1 MKRKHPKFTAAFFKA
16 RALLKRARAE
26 HEALSERLGIALSNG
41 TSESVV
47 ARIVAS
53 KDMSKAIH
61 NTRADEYD
69 RIAKPIWSAMHERF
83 ASANGKATSFTLDE
97 YAALSRVE
105 AAEAELEKRGV
116 PLKDRAGC
124 EVTEES
130 AGPQAS
136 AYKYDAVGTRFTLR
150 RDASGGW
157 ELIDVTRII
166 VGPKKRARVSYRITS
181 AAGQAIVRRA
191 LEDMEIIDNVSEAKA
206 A

>member
-1 MKRKHPKFTAAFFKA
+1 MRNPKFSAAFFKA
-16 RALLKRARAE
+16 GALLKRARAE

-41 TSESVV
+41 TSESAI
-47 ARIVAS
+47 ARIAAAKDVA
-53 KDMSKAIH
+53 KAIH

-69 RIAKPIWSAMHERF
+69 RIAQPIWSAMRERF
-83 ASANGKATSFTLDE
+83 AAANGKATSFTLGAH
-97 YAALSRVE
+97 AALARVI

-130 AGPQAS
+130 AGPEAS
-136 AYKYDAVGTRFTLR
+136 AYKYDAVGTRFTMR

-157 ELIDVTRII
+157 ELIDVARII
-166 VGPKKRARVSYRITS
+166 VGPKKRARVSYRITC

-191 LEDMEIIDNVSEAKA
+191 LEDMEIIDNA
-206 A
+206 ADDQAA

>member
-1 MKRKHPKFTAAFFKA
+1 
-16 RALLKRARAE
+16 
-26 HEALSERLGIALSNG
+26 
-41 TSESVV
+41 
-47 ARIVAS
+47 
-53 KDMSKAIH
+53 MSKAIH